1 MQCLVRFIWN
11 KNGKNEEKRD
21 TNGRRW
27 GGQNRGKWGD
37 KLRTNEEQTG
47 KKSGTIGD
55 KRDGGQTPKREIN
68 VGKRSKQSS

>member
-55 KRDGGQTPKREIN
+55 KRGTNPQTGDKCGE
-68 VGKRSKQSS
+68 KEQAE